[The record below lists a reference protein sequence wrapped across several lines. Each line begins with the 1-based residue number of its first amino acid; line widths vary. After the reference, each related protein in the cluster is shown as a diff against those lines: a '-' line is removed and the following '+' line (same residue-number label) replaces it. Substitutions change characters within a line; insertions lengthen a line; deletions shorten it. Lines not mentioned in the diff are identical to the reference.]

1 MLGWIGTLKPASKT
15 KRKPRAQLTRRRL
28 NDAWYGF
35 GDPNGNFSWSKFIAT
50 AGQLAA
56 LLQFGVHFE
65 TLIKTPESLG
75 IIVTV
80 IIFPEVIKKWVSM
93 KYGVSGGKK

>member
-1 MLGWIGTLKPASKT
+1 MTV
-15 KRKPRAQLTRRRL
+15 KRTQVVRRKL

-35 GDPNGNFSWSKFIAT
+35 SDPNGDWSWSKFIGT
-50 AGQLAA
+50 VGQLAA

-93 KYGVSGGKK
+93 KYSK